1 MAAYYIGV
9 DIGGTSVKL
18 GSFDTEGSLLD
29 KWEIPTRKENSGDKI
44 LPDIAASLTER
55 VKGEIK
61 GIGLGVPGPVT
72 EDGTVLKCANLGW
85 DVFNVAKKVTELTG
99 VDNVAVGNDATVA
112 GLGELWQGGG
122 RGFSDMVMVTLG
134 TGVGGGII
142 LNGKIV
148 SGSKGAAGEIGHIK
162 VEENEDDVC
171 GCGGHGCLE
180 QYASATGIV
189 RMAKRFMKPDST
201 VSDCEN
207 LSAKKV
213 FDAAKSGDSYCM
225 EIVEKFGK
233 YLGTA
238 LSNISCVIDPEV
250 IVIGGGVSRA
260 GQIILDVVEKWYQKQ
275 SMFAL
280 RNKVF
285 RLAELGNDAG
295 IFGCVKMVIDNRNE
309 D

>member
-1 MAAYYIGV
+1 M
-9 DIGGTSVKL
+9 
-18 GSFDTEGSLLD
+18 
-29 KWEIPTRKENSGDKI
+29 
-44 LPDIAASLTER
+44 
-55 VKGEIK
+55 
-61 GIGLGVPGPVT
+61 
-72 EDGTVLKCANLGW
+72 
-85 DVFNVAKKVTELTG
+85 
-99 VDNVAVGNDATVA
+99 
-112 GLGELWQGGG
+112 
-122 RGFSDMVMVTLG
+122 
-134 TGVGGGII
+134 
-142 LNGKIV
+142 
-148 SGSKGAAGEIGHIK
+148 
-162 VEENEDDVC
+162 C

-201 VSDCEN
+201 VSGCEN
-207 LSAKKV
+207 LSAKMI
-213 FDAAKSGDSYCM
+213 FDAAKSGDSYCV

-238 LSNISCVIDPEV
+238 LSNIACVIDPEV

-295 IFGCVKMVIDNRNE
+295 IFGCVKMVIENRSE